1 MVNSYTNRKILL
13 DFNVNV
19 NLHLHN
25 INCLREIFMAAA
37 STPAPSASP
46 VAQHPIR
53 ERNFR
58 MLWIGSAISSVGD
71 QFYLVAL
78 PWVVLQLTGSAVA
91 VGTILMAVAIPRA
104 VLMLFG
110 GALTDRISARRILM
124 STASARTLFVSVIG
138 FLLWLR
144 VLHLWEL
151 YILGFAFGVAD
162 AFSLPAAS
170 TLLPSLVK
178 REQLVAANSVF
189 QTTGQ
194 LTTIGA
200 PAPAG
205 LVIKAL
211 GTAWAF
217 FIDAISFLFIIAALW
232 RLPDPPRDQASGAR
246 PPVWRS
252 ILDGIAYVR
261 RDVPL
266 RSLILLAAMLN
277 FCTTGPMGVGL
288 PYLTKMKFGSPTA
301 YGIVVSAAAAGGLA
315 GALLAGILK
324 IKRRGVLLLGACVV
338 ISVALGSIGL
348 LAKLWQIAAILLLM
362 ALSAGMANVHIAAWM
377 QQRVEATVRGRVF
390 SVLMLAG
397 FGLLPVSL
405 AAAGLLIAWDLKL
418 MFIIAGASMLLI
430 TVFGALQKQVRAIE

>member
-1 MVNSYTNRKILL
+1 
-13 DFNVNV
+13 
-19 NLHLHN
+19 
-25 INCLREIFMAAA
+25 MAAA
-37 STPAPSASP
+37 SISLPATPPA
-46 VAQHPIR
+46 AQHPLR

-58 MLWIGSAISSVGD
+58 MLWAGSAISAVGD

-104 VLMLFG
+104 LLMLFG
-110 GALTDRISARRILM
+110 GALTDRISARKIMM
-124 STASARTLFVSVIG
+124 STASARTLLVTVIG
-138 FLLWLR
+138 FLLWWHRLQ
-144 VLHLWEL
+144 LLEL
-151 YILGFAFGVAD
+151 YVLGFFFGVAD
-162 AFSLPAAS
+162 AFAWPAAT

-194 LTTIGA
+194 LTTIVS

-232 RLPDPPRDQASGAR
+232 RLPDPPKAASAAK

-266 RSLILLAAMLN
+266 RSLMLVAAMLN
-277 FCTTGPMGVGL
+277 FCISGPMGVGL
-288 PYLTKMKFGSPTA
+288 PYLVKTKFGSAAA
-301 YGIVVSAAAAGGLA
+301 YGLVISAMAAGGLI
-315 GALLAGILK
+315 GALLAGIIK
-324 IKRRGVLLLGACVV
+324 TKRRGLLLLGACVV
-338 ISVALGSIGL
+338 ISAGIASMGLLGHLWLIAAVLLLLGS
-348 LAKLWQIAAILLLM
+348 
-362 ALSAGMANVHIAAWM
+362 SAGVANVHIAAWI
-377 QQRVEATVRGRVF
+377 QQRIDATVRGRVF
-390 SVLMLAG
+390 SVLMLG
-397 FGLLPVSL
+397 NFGLIPVSL
-405 AAAGLLIAWDLKL
+405 AVAGLLIAWNLKL
-418 MFIIAGASMLLI
+418 MFLIAGVSMLLV
-430 TVFGALQKQVRAIE
+430 TAFGASQKQVRAIE

>member
-1 MVNSYTNRKILL
+1 
-13 DFNVNV
+13 
-19 NLHLHN
+19 
-25 INCLREIFMAAA
+25 MAAA
-37 STPAPSASP
+37 SISAPPAPSA
-46 VAQHPIR
+46 AQHPLR

-58 MLWIGSAISSVGD
+58 MLWAGSGISAVGD

-104 VLMLFG
+104 ALMLFG
-110 GALTDRISARRILM
+110 GALTDRISARKILM
-124 STASARTLFVSVIG
+124 STASARTLLVTVIG
-138 FLLWLR
+138 FLLRGHWLQ
-144 VLHLWEL
+144 LWEL
-151 YILGFAFGVAD
+151 YVLGFFFGVAD
-162 AFSLPAAS
+162 AFAWPAAT

-194 LTTIGA
+194 LTTIVA

-232 RLPDPPRDQASGAR
+232 RLPDPPKAASAAK

-266 RSLILLAAMLN
+266 RSLMLVAAMLN
-277 FCTTGPMGVGL
+277 FCISGPIGVGL
-288 PYLTKMKFGSPTA
+288 PYLVKTKFDSAAA
-301 YGIVVSAAAAGGLA
+301 YGLVISAMAAGGLI
-315 GALLAGILK
+315 GAGIASMGLLGRLWL
-324 IKRRGVLLLGACVV
+324 IAAVLLLLGA
-338 ISVALGSIGL
+338 
-348 LAKLWQIAAILLLM
+348 
-362 ALSAGMANVHIAAWM
+362 SAGVGNVHIAAWI
-377 QQRVEATVRGRVF
+377 QQRIDATVRGRVF
-390 SVLMLAG
+390 SVLMLAN
-397 FGLLPVSL
+397 FGLIPVSL
-405 AAAGLLIAWDLKL
+405 AVAGLLIAWNLKL
-418 MFIIAGASMLLI
+418 MFLIAGVSMLLV
-430 TVFGALQKQVRAIE
+430 TAFGASQKQVRAIE

>member
-1 MVNSYTNRKILL
+1 
-13 DFNVNV
+13 
-19 NLHLHN
+19 
-25 INCLREIFMAAA
+25 MAAA
-37 STPAPSASP
+37 SISAPSAP
-46 VAQHPIR
+46 PAPQHPLR

-58 MLWIGSAISSVGD
+58 MLWAGSAISAVGD

-104 VLMLFG
+104 ALMLFG

-124 STASARTLFVSVIG
+124 STASVRTLLVTVIG
-138 FLLWLR
+138 FLLWWHWLQ
-144 VLHLWEL
+144 LWQL
-151 YILGFAFGVAD
+151 YVLGFFFGVAD
-162 AFSLPAAS
+162 AFAWPAAT
-170 TLLPSLVK
+170 TLLPSVVK

-194 LTTIGA
+194 LTTIVA

-232 RLPDPPRDQASGAR
+232 RLPDPPKAASAAK

-266 RSLILLAAMLN
+266 RSLMLVAAMLN
-277 FCTTGPMGVGL
+277 FCISGPMGVGL
-288 PYLTKMKFGSPTA
+288 PYLVKTKFGSAAA
-301 YGIVVSAAAAGGLA
+301 YGLVISAMAAGGLI

-324 IKRRGVLLLGACVV
+324 IKRRGLLLLGACVV
-338 ISVALGSIGL
+338 ISAGIASMGLLGHLWSIAAVLLLLGS
-348 LAKLWQIAAILLLM
+348 
-362 ALSAGMANVHIAAWM
+362 SAGVANVHIAAWI
-377 QQRVEATVRGRVF
+377 QQRIDATVRGRVF
-390 SVLMLAG
+390 SVLMLG
-397 FGLLPVSL
+397 NFGLIPVSL
-405 AAAGLLIAWDLKL
+405 AIAGLLIAWSLKL
-418 MFIIAGASMLLI
+418 MFLTAGVSMLLV
-430 TVFGALQKQVRAIE
+430 TAFGASQKQVRAIE

>member
-1 MVNSYTNRKILL
+1 
-13 DFNVNV
+13 
-19 NLHLHN
+19 
-25 INCLREIFMAAA
+25 MAAA
-37 STPAPSASP
+37 SIPASSVSP
-46 VAQHPIR
+46 AAQHPLR

-58 MLWIGSAISSVGD
+58 MLWAGSAISALGD

-110 GALTDRISARRILM
+110 GALTDRISARKILM
-124 STASARTLFVSVIG
+124 SAASARTLFVTVIG
-138 FLLWLR
+138 FLLWRHSLQ
-144 VLHLWEL
+144 LWEL
-151 YILGFAFGVAD
+151 YVLGFFFGVAD
-162 AFSLPAAS
+162 AFSWPASS

-194 LTTIGA
+194 LTTIAA

-232 RLPDPPRDQASGAR
+232 RLPDPPKTGSAAK

-266 RSLILLAAMLN
+266 RSLMLVAAMLN
-277 FCTTGPMGVGL
+277 FCISGPMGVGL
-288 PYLTKMKFGSPTA
+288 PYLVKIKFGSAAA
-301 YGIVVSAAAAGGLA
+301 YGLVISAMAAGGLM

-324 IKRRGVLLLGACVV
+324 IKRRGLLLLGACVM
-338 ISVALGSIGL
+338 ISAGIASMGL
-348 LAKLWQIAAILLLM
+348 LGHLWLIAAVLLL
-362 ALSAGMANVHIAAWM
+362 LGCSAGAANVHIAAWI
-377 QQRVEATVRGRVF
+377 QQRIEAWVRGRVF
-390 SVLMLAG
+390 SVLMLAN
-397 FGLLPVSL
+397 FGLIPVSL
-405 AAAGLLIAWDLKL
+405 AIAGLLIAWDLKW
-418 MFIIAGASMLLI
+418 MFLLAGASMLLI
-430 TVFGALQKQVRAIE
+430 TAFGALQKQVRGIE

>member
-1 MVNSYTNRKILL
+1 
-13 DFNVNV
+13 
-19 NLHLHN
+19 
-25 INCLREIFMAAA
+25 MAAA
-37 STPAPSASP
+37 SIPVPSTPPA
-46 VAQHPIR
+46 AQHRLR

-58 MLWIGSAISSVGD
+58 MLWAGSAISAVGD

-104 VLMLFG
+104 LLMLFG
-110 GALTDRISARRILM
+110 GALTDRISARKIMM
-124 STASARTLFVSVIG
+124 STASTRTLLVTVIG
-138 FLLWLR
+138 FLLWWHRLQ
-144 VLHLWEL
+144 LWEL
-151 YILGFAFGVAD
+151 YVLGFFFGVAD
-162 AFSLPAAS
+162 AFAWPAAT

-194 LTTIGA
+194 LTAIVA

-232 RLPDPPRDQASGAR
+232 RLPDPPKAASAAK

-266 RSLILLAAMLN
+266 RSLMLVAAMLN
-277 FCTTGPMGVGL
+277 FCISGPMGVGL
-288 PYLTKMKFGSPTA
+288 PYLVKTKFGSAAA
-301 YGIVVSAAAAGGLA
+301 YGVVISAMAVGGLI
-315 GALLAGILK
+315 GALLAGIWK
-324 IKRRGVLLLGACVV
+324 VKRRGLLLLGACAV
-338 ISVALGSIGL
+338 ISAGIASIGL
-348 LAKLWQIAAILLLM
+348 LGHLWWVAAVLLVLG
-362 ALSAGMANVHIAAWM
+362 ASAGVANVHIAAWI
-377 QQRVEATVRGRVF
+377 QQRIDATVRGRVF
-390 SVLMLAG
+390 SVLMLG
-397 FGLLPVSL
+397 NFGLLPVSL
-405 AAAGLLIAWDLKL
+405 AVAGLLIAWNLKL
-418 MFIIAGASMLLI
+418 MFLIAGVSMLLV
-430 TVFGALQKQVRAIE
+430 TAFGASQKQVRAIE

>member
-1 MVNSYTNRKILL
+1 
-13 DFNVNV
+13 
-19 NLHLHN
+19 
-25 INCLREIFMAAA
+25 MAAA
-37 STPAPSASP
+37 SISAPAASP
-46 VAQHPIR
+46 AAQHPLR

-58 MLWIGSAISSVGD
+58 MLWAGSAISAVGD

-104 VLMLFG
+104 MLMLFG

-124 STASARTLFVSVIG
+124 STASARTLLVSIIG
-138 FLLWLR
+138 CLLWWR
-144 VLHLWEL
+144 VLHIWEL
-151 YILGFAFGVAD
+151 YVLGFFFGVAD
-162 AFSLPAAS
+162 AFAWPAAS

-178 REQLVAANSVF
+178 REQLVAATSVF

-194 LTTIGA
+194 LTAIVA

-205 LVIKAL
+205 LAIKAL

-232 RLPDPPRDQASGAR
+232 QLPDPPQAGAAAK

-266 RSLILLAAMLN
+266 RSLMLVAAMLN
-277 FCTTGPMGVGL
+277 FCISGPMGVGL
-288 PYLTKMKFGSPTA
+288 PYLVKTKFGSAAA
-301 YGIVVSAAAAGGLA
+301 YGLVVSAMAAGGLI

-324 IKRRGVLLLGACVV
+324 IKRRGLLLLGACVV
-338 ISVALGSIGL
+338 ISAGIASMGL
-348 LAKLWQIAAILLLM
+348 LSYLWLIVAVM
-362 ALSAGMANVHIAAWM
+362 VFVGSAGVANVHIAAWI
-377 QQRVEATVRGRVF
+377 QQRIDPTVRGRVF
-390 SVLMLAG
+390 SVLMMAN

-405 AAAGLLIAWDLKL
+405 AVAGLMIAWNLKL
-418 MFIIAGASMLLI
+418 MFLIAGASMLLI
-430 TVFGALQKQVRAIE
+430 TAFGFLQKQVRAIE

>member
-1 MVNSYTNRKILL
+1 
-13 DFNVNV
+13 
-19 NLHLHN
+19 
-25 INCLREIFMAAA
+25 MAAA
-37 STPAPSASP
+37 SVSIPATPST
-46 VAQHPIR
+46 VQHPLR

-58 MLWIGSAISSVGD
+58 MLWAGSAISAVGD

-78 PWVVLQLTGSAVA
+78 PWVVLQLAGSAVA

-104 VLMLFG
+104 LLMLFG
-110 GALTDRISARRILM
+110 GALTDRISARRIMM
-124 STASARTLFVSVIG
+124 STASARTLLVTVIG
-138 FLLWLR
+138 FLLWGRL
-144 VLHLWEL
+144 LQLWEL
-151 YILGFAFGVAD
+151 YVLGFFFGVAD
-162 AFSLPAAS
+162 AFAWPAAT

-194 LTTIGA
+194 LTAIVA

-232 RLPDPPRDQASGAR
+232 RLPDPPKAQSAAK

-266 RSLILLAAMLN
+266 RSLMLVAAMLN
-277 FCTTGPMGVGL
+277 FCISGPIGVGL
-288 PYLTKMKFGSPTA
+288 PYLVKIKFGSPAA
-301 YGIVVSAAAAGGLA
+301 YGLVVSAMAAGGLL

-324 IKRRGVLLLGACVV
+324 IKRRGLLLLGACVI
-338 ISVALGSIGL
+338 ISAGIASIGL
-348 LAKLWQIAAILLLM
+348 LGRLWLIMAALVLVGC
-362 ALSAGMANVHIAAWM
+362 SAGVSNVHIAAWI
-377 QQRVEATVRGRVF
+377 QQRIDATVRGRVF
-390 SVLMLAG
+390 SVLMLG
-397 FGLLPVSL
+397 NFGLMPVSL
-405 AAAGLLIAWDLKL
+405 AVAGLMIAWNLKL
-418 MFIIAGASMLLI
+418 MFAIAGMSMLLI
-430 TVFGALQKQVRAIE
+430 TAFGFSQKEVRAIE

>member
-1 MVNSYTNRKILL
+1 MV
-13 DFNVNV
+13 
-19 NLHLHN
+19 
-25 INCLREIFMAAA
+25 AA
-37 STPAPSASP
+37 SIPAPSAP
-46 VAQHPIR
+46 PAAQHPLR

-58 MLWIGSAISSVGD
+58 MLWAGSAISAVGD

-104 VLMLFG
+104 VLMLLG

-124 STASARTLFVSVIG
+124 STASARTLLVTIIG
-138 FLLWLR
+138 FLLWSHSLQ
-144 VLHLWEL
+144 LWQL
-151 YILGFAFGVAD
+151 YVLGFFFGVAD
-162 AFSLPAAS
+162 AFAWPAAT
-170 TLLPSLVK
+170 TLLPSVVK

-194 LTTIGA
+194 LTTIAA

-232 RLPDPPRDQASGAR
+232 RLPDPPKAASAAK

-266 RSLILLAAMLN
+266 RSLMLVAAMLN
-277 FCTTGPMGVGL
+277 FCISGPMGVGL
-288 PYLTKMKFGSPTA
+288 PYLAKTKFGSAAA
-301 YGIVVSAAAAGGLA
+301 YGLVISAMAAGGLI
-315 GALLAGILK
+315 GSLLAGIVK
-324 IKRRGVLLLGACVV
+324 VKRRGLLLLGACVV
-338 ISVALGSIGL
+338 ISAGIGSIGL
-348 LAKLWQIAAILLLM
+348 LGHLWFIAAVLLL
-362 ALSAGMANVHIAAWM
+362 LGCSAGVANVHIAAWI
-377 QQRVEATVRGRVF
+377 QQRIDATVRGRVF
-390 SVLMLAG
+390 SVLMLAN
-397 FGLLPVSL
+397 FGLIPISL
-405 AAAGLLIAWDLKL
+405 AVAGLLIAWSLKF
-418 MFIIAGASMLLI
+418 MFLVAGISMLLI
-430 TVFGALQKQVRAIE
+430 TAFGLSQKQVRAIE